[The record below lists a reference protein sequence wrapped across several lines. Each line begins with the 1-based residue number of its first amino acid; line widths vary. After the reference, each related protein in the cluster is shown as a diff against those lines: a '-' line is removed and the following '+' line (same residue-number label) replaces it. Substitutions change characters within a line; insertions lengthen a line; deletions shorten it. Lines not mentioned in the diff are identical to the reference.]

1 MFTHRAEV
9 GILGNIM
16 CQRIVTGRC
25 CHDQQQRVPG
35 LLSNG
40 PFPMDEWHEQGEY
53 QKIRR
58 ALLSWCRLEQLF
70 KNYRLPGHGHADLV
84 GMCKVSIFLSAI
96 INWFI
101 HSVTLWSSMSK
112 SESPHHHLS
121 EFKKK
126 SFSFFTISQTY
137 LVEQQDQAVFKHWR
151 TAKLWFSTSSQ

>member
-40 PFPMDEWHEQGEY
+40 PFPMDEWHEQGED

-70 KNYRLPGHGHADLV
+70 KNYRLPGHGHTDLV

-101 HSVTLWSSMSK
+101 HSVTLRSSMSQ

-126 SFSFFTISQTY
+126 SFSFFTMSQIY